1 MSAENHK
8 GEDVFQAVFIPKP
21 QAAAD
26 AIKPFL
32 CTYPPLDQV
41 TQLKDPKVNFT
52 AVVELPAG
60 ADAASA
66 QYEVALWHNSHGAQ
80 EWTETTMT
88 RAKEALTHGKLRIFF
103 TVTLEASKSMYFTAK
118 LRDSPSAAWIWANEC
133 QGSQD
138 GLVIID
144 GPPTR
149 EDDPTSLKDLVHGL
163 NTDLE
168 CAEVMSECPRTRVW
182 DVKATVAGV
191 PDGLE
196 DLPSAYADVR
206 LGIPWGGQGRWFAL
220 VRHWTPWISPRQGD
234 FPFNPPEDAVLCSF
248 VSLEGKHLVLL
259 GVSNDTVTV
268 LRGSET
274 GEINIHVRLTITKAH
289 TRNADKTTTRY
300 AMTICKTQLPM
311 LWWR

>member
-8 GEDVFQAVFIPKP
+8 DEDVFQAVFIPKR
-21 QAAAD
+21 QGAAD
-26 AIKPFL
+26 AIKPFF
-32 CTYPPLDQV
+32 CTYPPLDQL

-60 ADAASA
+60 ADADSEK
-66 QYEVALWHNSHGAQ
+66 YEVALWHNSHGGQ

-88 RAKEALTHGKLRIFF
+88 REKEALTHGKLRIFF
-103 TVTLEASKSMYFTAK
+103 TVTLEVSKSMYFTAK
-118 LRDSPSAAWIWANEC
+118 LRDSPSAAWIWAKDY

-149 EDDPTSLKDLVHGL
+149 EDDPTSLSDLVHGL
-163 NTDLE
+163 NTNLQ
-168 CAEVMSECPRTRVW
+168 CSEVMSECPRTRVW
-182 DVKATVAGV
+182 DVKTTVPGV
-191 PDGLE
+191 PDGPE
-196 DLPSAYADVR
+196 DLPSAYADVQ

-234 FPFNPPEDAVLCSF
+234 FPFNPPEDTVLCSF

-274 GEINIHVRLTITKAH
+274 GEMNIHVRLSNTKRAP
-289 TRNADKTTTRY
+289 T
-300 AMTICKTQLPM
+300 
-311 LWWR
+311 